1 MESVDPKKLHVA
13 IIMDGNGRWAQA
25 RGWPRLAGH
34 RAGAQAVER
43 VVEAAVKSEIGTL
56 TLYAFSTENWRR
68 PWPEVSGLMRLLGIF
83 LRRKQKKLS
92 EHGVRLRWLGR
103 RDRVPAPIR
112 QVFETVEQQTADLRK
127 LTLALAVDYG
137 GRWELAQAALQFAAQ
152 HGPAAL
158 DQPDLERR
166 FAACLPG
173 GWLPDVDL
181 LIRTS
186 GEKRISNFLPWQASY
201 AELYFT
207 PVLWPDFGA
216 ADLQTALAWYH
227 RRVRRYGAVAQ
238 TVTGVAG
245 GNTSR

>member
-1 MESVDPKKLHVA
+1 M
-13 IIMDGNGRWAQA
+13 Q
-25 RGWPRLAGH
+25 
-34 RAGAQAVER
+34 
-43 VVEAAVKSEIGTL
+43 L
-56 TLYAFSTENWRR
+56 TE
-68 PWPEVSGLMRLLGIF
+68 LGIALDF
-83 LRRKQKKLS
+83 ELIEQLRELPGKYVSVTSSLSIARKADGKLDCKKPAASGFNVNESFVNLAVRTGDV
-92 EHGVRLRWLGR
+92 EFDGVRLRWLGR